1 MSAQYP
7 SSVFSSGYK
16 KFDKK
21 AKNPEEMK
29 IRTHAAISVT
39 VNHDWSLVREGCR
52 KQRRER
58 GKKSGN
64 ERDASASKNRVFWKI
79 FTIHIFSSVVSRQLQ
94 LSPFAALQQNNCPN
108 L

>member
-58 GKKSGN
+58 GKKSGR
-64 ERDASASKNRVFWKI
+64 EREMPPHLKTGFLANMALFLY
-79 FTIHIFSSVVSRQLQ
+79 LQ
-94 LSPFAALQQNNCPN
+94 SIYFPL
-108 L
+108 

>member
-7 SSVFSSGYK
+7 SSVFSSGYR

-58 GKKSGN
+58 GKKSGR
-64 ERDASASKNRVFWKI
+64 ERDVSASKNRVFGKYCPI
-79 FTIHIFSSVVSRQLQ
+79 PL
-94 LSPFAALQQNNCPN
+94 FALVFIVI